1 VIRRTDDAVPACSP
15 SDDRGG
21 EAVVPQENIV
31 NIPNAL
37 SLYRLVM
44 VPVIA
49 AVALSGA
56 ETAFTILIAISL
68 ATDGLDGFIARTF
81 SLETAFGARHDSI
94 ADDANYVA
102 VFFGI
107 FAFKQDEIGVHMP
120 FLYVFL
126 AVLISTNLVHL
137 WRFGRAPSF
146 HLYSFR
152 LSGVLQI
159 VLLLTLFTVGFEPWL
174 YYTVLSVAIGACAE
188 IIAVTLVAD
197 RPLSNA
203 RGLWWVLRER
213 RREAILAD

>member
-1 VIRRTDDAVPACSP
+1 MA
-15 SDDRGG
+15 
-21 EAVVPQENIV
+21 QERIV
-31 NIPNAL
+31 NVPNGL

-44 VPVIA
+44 VPVIVT
-49 AVALSGA
+49 VALAGA

-81 SLETAFGARHDSI
+81 RLQTVFGARLDSI

-102 VFFGI
+102 VFAGI
-107 FAFKQDEIGVHMP
+107 FAFKQDEIGAHMP
-120 FLYVFL
+120 FLYLFL
-126 AVLISTNLVHL
+126 ALLISTNLVHL

-159 VLLLTLFTVGFEPWL
+159 ILLLTLFTAGFEAWL
-174 YYTVLSVAIGACAE
+174 YYAVLGFAMLACAE

-203 RGLWWVLRER
+203 RGLWWVLRARGRATEG
-213 RREAILAD
+213 A

>member
-1 VIRRTDDAVPACSP
+1 MVP
-15 SDDRGG
+15 
-21 EAVVPQENIV
+21 EKIV
-31 NIPNAL
+31 NVPNAL
-37 SLYRLVM
+37 SLHRLLM

-56 ETAFTILIAISL
+56 ETAFIILIAISL
-68 ATDGLDGFIARTF
+68 ATDGLDGFVARTF
-81 SLETAFGARHDSI
+81 KLQTAFGARLDSV

-102 VFFGI
+102 VFVGV
-107 FAFKQDEIGVHMP
+107 FAFKQDEIGAHMP
-120 FLYVFL
+120 FLYLFL
-126 AVLISTNLVHL
+126 AVLVSTNLVHL

-159 VLLLTLFTVGFEPWL
+159 VFLLTLFTVGFDPWL
-174 YYTVLSVAIGACAE
+174 YYAILGFAMLACAE

-213 RREAILAD
+213 RREPILAD